1 MASMFKIV
9 MNENASALK
18 DAPQNL
24 NTRKS
29 KKDQFTDILSEN
41 YELSQNVR
49 SKLFS
54 LSVSRVLNSINKS
67 KTHDRESNLSPMLLQ

>member
-1 MASMFKIV
+1 MASMFKTV
-9 MNENASALK
+9 MNENVGALK
-18 DAPQNL
+18 GALQEL

>member
-18 DAPQNL
+18 DTPQNL
-24 NTRKS
+24 THGKARRINS
-29 KKDQFTDILSEN
+29 QILEN
-41 YELSQNVR
+41 YKLSQNVR

-54 LSVSRVLNSINKS
+54 LSVTRVLNSINKS
-67 KTHDRESNLSPMLLQ
+67 KTYDRESNLSPML

>member
-9 MNENASALK
+9 MNENASPLK

-24 NTRKS
+24 NTRES

-54 LSVSRVLNSINKS
+54 LSVS
-67 KTHDRESNLSPMLLQ
+67 